1 MTNNLLKEIE
11 NKVIR
16 YVEKDLP
23 RIAGKM
29 AVDEFRENFHRQGFR
44 NNGIIRWQDVKRRD
58 KNSPWYGFQYKG
70 EKRTSVRFVRDR
82 KTGKTKRSNT
92 QRKLNYSNAA
102 TKRGIL
108 IGPGANLMNSI
119 TEKER
124 SKDKVVIGSDLP
136 YAAVH
141 NEGGTIKVFGKAVRK
156 LPKRQFLGE
165 SWELMDEL
173 QKKYLADIDRITD
186 EVADSFNS

>member
-1 MTNNLLKEIE
+1 MTKNLLKEIE
-11 NKVIR
+11 KKVIR

-44 NNGIIRWQDVKRRD
+44 NNGITRWQDVKRRD

-82 KTGKTKRSNT
+82 KTGKTKRSKT

-119 TEKER
+119 TVKER

-141 NEGGTIKVFGKAVRK
+141 NEGGTINVFGKAVRK
-156 LPKRQFLGE
+156 LPKRQFIGE
-165 SWELMDEL
+165 SRELMDEL

-186 EVADSFNS
+186 AVADSFNS

>member
-1 MTNNLLKEIE
+1 MTKNLLKEIE
-11 NKVIR
+11 KKVIR

-44 NNGIIRWQDVKRRD
+44 NNGITRWPDVKRRD

-82 KTGKTKRSNT
+82 KTGKTRRSKT
-92 QRKLNYSNAA
+92 QKKLNYSNAA

-156 LPKRQFLGE
+156 LLKRQFIGE
-165 SWELMDEL
+165 SRELMDEL

>member
-1 MTNNLLKEIE
+1 MTKNLLKEIE
-11 NKVIR
+11 KKVIR

-44 NNGIIRWQDVKRRD
+44 NNGITRWQDVKRRD
-58 KNSPWYGFQYKG
+58 KNSLWYGFQYKG

-165 SWELMDEL
+165 SRELMDEL
-173 QKKYLADIDRITD
+173 QKKYLADIDRIVDQMTATD
-186 EVADSFNS
+186 

>member
-1 MTNNLLKEIE
+1 MTKNLLKEIE
-11 NKVIR
+11 KKVIR

-44 NNGIIRWQDVKRRD
+44 NNGITRWQDVKRRD
-58 KNSPWYGFQYKG
+58 KNSLWYGFQYKG

-82 KTGKTKRSNT
+82 KTGKTKRSNI

-165 SWELMDEL
+165 SRELMDEL
-173 QKKYLADIDRITD
+173 QKKYLADIDRIVDQMTATD
-186 EVADSFNS
+186 

>member
-1 MTNNLLKEIE
+1 MTKNLLKEIE
-11 NKVIR
+11 KKVIR

-44 NNGIIRWQDVKRRD
+44 NNGITRWPDVKRRD

-82 KTGKTKRSNT
+82 KTGKTRRSKT
-92 QRKLNYSNAA
+92 QKKLNYSNAA

-156 LPKRQFLGE
+156 LPKRQFIGE
-165 SWELMDEL
+165 SRELMDEL

>member
-1 MTNNLLKEIE
+1 MTKNLLREIE
-11 NKVIR
+11 KKVIH

-29 AVDEFRENFHRQGFR
+29 AVDEFQENFRRQGFR
-44 NNGIIRWQDVKRRD
+44 NNGITRWQDVKRRD

-82 KTGKTKRSNT
+82 KTGKTRKSKT

-119 TEKER
+119 SVKER

-141 NEGGTIKVFGKAVRK
+141 NEGGYIKIFGKATRK
-156 LPKRQFLGE
+156 LPKRQFIGE
-165 SWELMDEL
+165 SRELMDEL
-173 QKKYLADIDRITD
+173 QKKYLADIDKIVDELTTD
-186 EVADSFNS
+186 

>member
-1 MTNNLLKEIE
+1 MTKNLLKEIE
-11 NKVIR
+11 KKVIR

-44 NNGIIRWQDVKRRD
+44 NNGITRWQDVKRRD

-82 KTGKTKRSNT
+82 KTGKTKRSKT

-108 IGPGANLMNSI
+108 IGPGANLKNSI

-165 SWELMDEL
+165 SRELMDEL
-173 QKKYLADIDRITD
+173 QKKYLADIDRIVDQMTATD
-186 EVADSFNS
+186 

>member
-1 MTNNLLKEIE
+1 MTKNLLKEIE
-11 NKVIR
+11 KKVIR

-44 NNGIIRWQDVKRRD
+44 NNGITRWQDVKRRD
-58 KNSPWYGFQYKG
+58 KNSLWYGFQYKG

-141 NEGGTIKVFGKAVRK
+141 NEGGTIKVFGKSVRK

-165 SWELMDEL
+165 SRELMDEL
-173 QKKYLADIDRITD
+173 QKKYLADIDRIVDQMTATD
-186 EVADSFNS
+186 